1 MNCFFCVDQS
11 SNFSACLFI
20 DSIPYI
26 QWPLKFFPCFR
37 VSLKIPREQGRSN
50 CTNSPENLYSL
61 NKDRDV
67 FGFYFVLFALCLQA
81 GWNINTRDNSEIA
94 QINLLLFYLANM
106 LMTDFKGSRGRSFPV
121 FCARRRGEALYRSYG
136 RDEEP
141 LNGSLLFM
149 SSNEVRRILV
159 CGTGLH

>member
-1 MNCFFCVDQS
+1 MNCFFCMDQS
-11 SNFSACLFI
+11 SYFSACLFI
-20 DSIPYI
+20 DSILYI

-50 CTNSPENLYSL
+50 CTNSLANLYSL

-67 FGFYFVLFALCLQA
+67 FGFYFVLFALFPKA
-81 GWNINTRDNSEIA
+81 GWNGNTRDNSEIA
-94 QINLLLFYLANM
+94 QINFLLFYLANM
-106 LMTDFKGSRGRSFPV
+106 LMMDFKGRWGRGFPV